1 MQDNNLSLISLIKDY
16 HKIAITHTNK
26 RGKMKIGIVTQPLLG
41 NYGGILQNY
50 ALQQI
55 LRRLGHSPQTIDY
68 IMHNSSYRYFR
79 HTLKYKLRKLLKKV
93 PVGQQPPTRLRL
105 RNSTMECFIQKH
117 IATTQSITR
126 YESDLIK
133 QYGFEAIV
141 VGSDQVW
148 RPKYNNYLE
157 DMFLRF
163 AQHCAVQRV
172 AYAASFGVDKWEYS
186 FGQTRRCRKLASL
199 FDAVSVRERSGEKL
213 CSQRLNISATTV
225 LDPTLLLTAADYG
238 ELCKDIPADNESVL
252 AAYFLKAHN
261 KKRIENNQRFV
272 ENMAAMRNLKVKSFT
287 ADTAEALS
295 VEEWLATFRDAKM
308 IVTESFHGTVF
319 SILNHREF
327 LTLGNASR
335 GLARLNTL
343 LGALGLENRLVSP
356 DNLDLQTLPAIDW
369 NDVDQRLNQLREHSI
384 RFLQDAL
391 NK

>member
-1 MQDNNLSLISLIKDY
+1 
-16 HKIAITHTNK
+16 
-26 RGKMKIGIVTQPLLG
+26 MKIGIVTQPLLG

-55 LRRLGHSPQTIDY
+55 LRRLGHTPQTIDY

-79 HTLKYKLRKLLKKV
+79 HSLKYKLRKLLNKV
-93 PVGQQPPTRLRL
+93 PAGQQPPTRLRL
-105 RNSTMECFIQKH
+105 RNATMENFIKKY
-117 IATTQSITR
+117 IATTKSITR
-126 YESDLIK
+126 YESELIQ
-133 QYGFEAIV
+133 QYELKAIV

-163 AQHCAVQRV
+163 AQHCAIRRV

-186 FGQTRRCRKLASL
+186 LGQTQRCRKLASR
-199 FDAVSVRERSGEKL
+199 FDAISVRERSGEKL
-213 CSQRLNISATTV
+213 CSERLNVSATTV
-225 LDPTLLLTAADYG
+225 LDPTLLLAASDYG
-238 ELCKDIPADNESVL
+238 ELCKNIPTDNEPVL

-261 KKRIENNQRFV
+261 KKRIENNKRFV
-272 ENMAAMRNLKVKSFT
+272 EKIAAARNLKVKSFT

-295 VEEWLATFRDAKM
+295 VEEWLATFRDARM

-356 DNLDLQTLPAIDW
+356 DNFDLKNLPAIDW
-369 NDVDQRLNQLREHSI
+369 EEVDERLNQLREQSI
-384 RFLQDAL
+384 DFLQKAL
-391 NK
+391 AE